1 MRCCPRLS
9 PMQGLGG
16 CFRVAAN
23 PELVRYADRNRT
35 DNGTQLGGAEI
46 AMYVRDLM
54 QTEVVTLNAG
64 DTLDL
69 ADDIMRL
76 GRIRH
81 MPITADGKL
90 VGILSQ
96 RDLFRAAISS
106 VLQLRPAAEREW
118 LAKIAVREAMT
129 TKVCTIAP
137 GASAHEAVKLMLE
150 KRIGCVPVVE
160 DENLVGLLSE
170 SDCMRYLARLLDIS
184 DVKHHLPELP
194 QPD

>member
-1 MRCCPRLS
+1 
-9 PMQGLGG
+9 
-16 CFRVAAN
+16 
-23 PELVRYADRNRT
+23 
-35 DNGTQLGGAEI
+35 
-46 AMYVRDLM
+46 MYVRDLM
-54 QTEVVTLNAG
+54 QTEVVTLNAD

-81 MPITADGKL
+81 MPITRDNRL

-118 LAKIAVREAMT
+118 LAKIPVREAMT
-129 TKVCTIAP
+129 TKVFTVTPA
-137 GASAHEAVKLMLE
+137 ASAHAAVTLMLE
-150 KRIGCVPVVE
+150 KRIGCLPVVE
-160 DENLVGLLSE
+160 DDRLVGLLSE

-184 DVKHHLPELP
+184 DVKQQLPEQR